1 VSLEEKSTSLA
12 MPFGIVAAV
21 IILGFAVS
29 NTYGHGLGSETM
41 PPVLL
46 GNRNITLAISESQ
59 LTPDSAQS
67 SKIIAV
73 TLYETNTK
81 KPVRDVTFHV
91 IASREDKT
99 LFDHTFQRN
108 DGDLDIDIITTN
120 EKEVKIKEEAGAGW
134 FGQVVGSKSN
144 FAIVTGPIFGS
155 GGLYN
160 FKIEVLTADSYS
172 NRLSPPITYDVGL
185 SIPDTKSYKVTDSS
199 NTEQTIGVITYYDQI
214 SNFEYVSQDKSIQFV
229 MPFDW
234 SEKNLSQ
241 VSVVHQE
248 IRISKSFGDILSSKY
263 IGYVNDVRLAE
274 NSVIIDDYSTL
285 DRLVHI
291 IVNQNDLNKLKN
303 LVSDSHMKFVLQP
316 SQEKTALLTYTK
328 NVEYGITLEHH
339 PDVLVAG
346 SGVTFL
352 YEIRAMPQNNTVSVP
367 FDFSII
373 HDGKAVFK
381 KHITSEPQSKNKIDV
396 NFPADVTGPIILQ
409 FENLGGNSYASAD
422 IPLTVKEI
430 AQAQSFPIELF
441 SFSNQGDAKSKG
453 EYQVDMTWFP
463 TDLKIDEDSEFVF
476 TIKDVTTGSPVP
488 NTYYDFVIVQGEKEI
503 FRKSGFTSSGGDY
516 VDYQFANGQEGAY
529 LLRIENIANSTQ
541 LVEIPV
547 VVTPEFPLGMILIMA
562 LSFALAFAVRAP
574 SVLFRSK

>member
-1 VSLEEKSTSLA
+1 LEKILLSILVTIFFASFL
-12 MPFGIVAAV
+12 
-21 IILGFAVS
+21 IIEA
-29 NTYGHGLGSETM
+29 YGHGLGSETM

-46 GNRNITLAISESQ
+46 GNRNVTLAISESQ

-67 SKIIAV
+67 SKIIAI

-91 IASREDKT
+91 IASREGKT

-120 EKEVKIKEEAGAGW
+120 EKEVKIKDESGASW
-134 FGQVVGSKSN
+134 FGQIVGSKSN
-144 FAIVTGPIFGS
+144 FVIVTGPIFGS
-155 GGLYN
+155 GGLYH
-160 FKIEVLTADSYS
+160 FKIEILTADSYS
-172 NRLSPPITYDVGL
+172 NKLIPPVTYDVGL

-214 SNFEYVSQDKSIQFV
+214 SDFEYVPQDKTIQFV

-263 IGYVNDVRLAE
+263 VGYVNDVRLAE
-274 NSVIIDDYSTL
+274 NSVIIDDYSMP

-303 LVSDSHMKFVLQP
+303 MISDNHMKFVLQP
-316 SQEKTALLTYTK
+316 SEEKAALLTYTK
-328 NVEYGITLEHH
+328 NAEYSIILRHH

-346 SGVTFL
+346 SDAAFL
-352 YEIRAMPQNNTVSVP
+352 FEIRVMPQNNTISVP

-373 HDGKAVFK
+373 HDGREIFK
-381 KHITSEPQSKNKIDV
+381 KHIISETSSENKIDV
-396 NFPADVTGPIILQ
+396 NLPTSVVGPIILQ
-409 FENLGGNSYASAD
+409 FENVGGNSYASAD
-422 IPLTVKEI
+422 IPLTVKEM

-441 SFSNQGDAKSKG
+441 SFSNQGGAKSKG
-453 EYQVDMTWFP
+453 GYQVDMTWFP
-463 TDLKIDEDSEFVF
+463 TNLKIDVESEFVF
-476 TIKDVTTGSPVP
+476 TIRDVSTGNPIL
-488 NTYYDFVIVQGEKEI
+488 NTHYDFVIVQGEKEI
-503 FRKSGFTSSGGDY
+503 YRKSGFTSSGGDY
-516 VDYQFANGQEGAY
+516 VDYQFANGQQGAY
-529 LLRIENIANSTQ
+529 LIRIENIANSAQ
-541 LVEIPV
+541 QVEIPV
-547 VVTPEFPLGMILIMA
+547 IVTPEFPLGMTLIMIS
-562 LSFALAFAVRAP
+562 SFVLIFAIRAP